1 MRFEPQKGGGCTE
14 KGKKEKF
21 PLCVK
26 AKVIGP
32 FGATAHKLLVQNKL
46 KLKNFNPLRAAGA
59 ALLPLTKT
67 PDFNPEARV

>member
-1 MRFEPQKGGGCTE
+1 MRFEPQKGGGCTG

-32 FGATAHKLLVQNKL
+32 FGAAAHKLLVQN